1 MQKIYDISETTKP
14 DHQRTICVLISTR
27 LPFGFLNCDEVEYM
41 NPAGGGDISLSNI
54 PYATC
59 QEPSARCQENPSS
72 NAKLDDV
79 GAINCVSEV
88 ACSLVS

>member
-59 QEPSARCQENPSS
+59 QVPG
-72 NAKLDDV
+72 AKRIQVQMPNLMTLAQLIV
-79 GAINCVSEV
+79 FLRWRVR
-88 ACSLVS
+88 